1 MMEKKRDVARE
12 ICRSYGVTLSPE
24 ALEKLAEMLVP
35 RKLLRGAYALNEG
48 DVCDYMYY
56 VERGLVLQYYH
67 KQKLTVAEYIAHE
80 GDMVICIESFFQRAP
95 SKISIVMLEPGI
107 LYGIPHDELF
117 EWAESSFEV
126 CKLIFA
132 IEQRSL
138 IISQQKADVIR
149 FESAKERYLRTLRE
163 NPDIVRRAPLHYVAS
178 YLQMTPE
185 TLSRVR
191 ASTTEDD
198 I

>member
-1 MMEKKRDVARE
+1 MIEKKRDVARE
-12 ICRSYGVTLSPE
+12 ICRSYNVTLSPE
-24 ALEKLAEMLVP
+24 AMEKFANMLVP
-35 RKLLRGAYALNEG
+35 RKLLRGAHALAEG
-48 DVCDYMYY
+48 DICNYMYY

-67 KQKLTVAEYIAHE
+67 KNNLAVAEYIAHE
-80 GDMVICIESFFQRAP
+80 GDMVICIESFFKREP
-95 SKISIVMLEPGI
+95 SRIAISMLEPGI

-117 EWAESSFEV
+117 EWASTSYEV
-126 CKLIFA
+126 CQLIFA

-198 I
+198 L

>member
-1 MMEKKRDVARE
+1 MLEKKRDVARE

-24 ALEKLAEMLVP
+24 TLEKFAEMLVP
-35 RKLLRGAYALNEG
+35 RKLLRGAHALKEG
-48 DVCDYMYY
+48 EVCNHMFY

-80 GDMVICIESFFQRAP
+80 GDMVICIESFFQREP

-117 EWAESSFEV
+117 EWAKTSFEI
-126 CKLIFA
+126 CEMIFA

>member
-1 MMEKKRDVARE
+1 
-12 ICRSYGVTLSPE
+12 
-24 ALEKLAEMLVP
+24 
-35 RKLLRGAYALNEG
+35 
-48 DVCDYMYY
+48 
-56 VERGLVLQYYH
+56 
-67 KQKLTVAEYIAHE
+67 
-80 GDMVICIESFFQRAP
+80 
-95 SKISIVMLEPGI
+95 MLEPGI
-107 LYGIPHDELF
+107 IYGIPHDELY
-117 EWAESSFEV
+117 ELARSSFEF

-163 NPDIVRRAPLHYVAS
+163 NPDIVRRAPLHNVAS

-191 ASTTEDD
+191 GATTEDD
-198 I
+198 L